1 MKEIARNQFQDEK
14 DCLSACK
21 ICLFGVSLGKPF
33 SNNRRDFLTSRDYTD
48 LPYT

>member
-1 MKEIARNQFQDEK
+1 MKEIARNQFQDK
-14 DCLSACK
+14 KNCLSACK

-33 SNNRRDFLTSRDYTD
+33 SNNTRDFLTSRDYTD